1 MIEIKNLTYK
11 IREKIIL
18 SNINLSLPDEKLIA
32 LIGPNGA
39 GKSTLLSLMA
49 RLIPL
54 QEGKIIID
62 NKDLLTTTRN
72 VLAKTIAI
80 FQQQS
85 DIKSRLKVKELVM
98 MARFPYHKGR
108 PQEKDKKIVAEMLEL
123 FSLTEISERFLDNL
137 SGGQRQRALAAM
149 VFAQDTPTILLD
161 EPLNNLDMRHAKD
174 LMEILRRGVEL
185 NKKRIVL
192 VLHDVNYAA
201 KYADFVVA
209 MKNGEINFSGNC
221 QEVLSEQN
229 LQELYQIPVSVIK
242 HQGQNFCFYY

>member
-108 PQEKDKKIVAEMLEL
+108 QQEKDKKIVAEMLEI
-123 FSLTEISERFLDNL
+123 FSLTEIAERFLDNL

-229 LQELYQIPVSVIK
+229 LQKLYQIPVSIIE
-242 HQGQNFCFYY
+242 HQNQKFCFYY